1 MLIYGRMG
9 DIENRQLFNEQRE
22 FLDPYHFYAAYV
34 FDRVNEH
41 QADVQTLIEQSQE
54 LGYPV
59 RYWWLSEALDLQD
72 SPDRLI
78 VCVHHPSR
86 SADAGLD
93 LYENLKEEEVTW
105 DDLDAAALEE
115 YVQLGKPVVKVDD
128 LRLPDGRML
137 YPDAILGERAHAHDW
152 QATAL
157 FIISVDAVREAS
169 QERLGRDLT
178 GEEFAAILVKFQ
190 KNLDWLDWT
199 IYLDEAIDHFLKTG
213 SIRQASEDSLGSEP
227 EFVD

>member
-1 MLIYGRMG
+1 MWE
-9 DIENRQLFNEQRE
+9 IEHRQPFTEQSE
-22 FLDPYHFYAAYV
+22 ILDPYHFYAAYV
-34 FDRVNEH
+34 FDRMNEH
-41 QADVQTLIEQSQE
+41 QADVQTLVKQSQE

-59 RYWWLSEALDLQD
+59 RYWWLSDAMVLQG

-93 LYENLKEEEVTW
+93 LYEILKEEEVTW

-115 YVQLGKPVVKVDD
+115 YVQLGKSVANLGD
-128 LRLPDGRML
+128 LRLPDGQML
-137 YPDAILGERAHAHDW
+137 YPEATPEENDHVHEW

-157 FIISVDAVREAS
+157 FIISIDAVREAS
-169 QERLGRDLT
+169 EERLGRLLLE
-178 GEEFAAILVKFQ
+178 EEFGSILQNFQ

-213 SIRQASEDSLGSEP
+213 SIRQASEDSFGSEP
-227 EFVD
+227 ESVD

>member
-1 MLIYGRMG
+1 LI
-9 DIENRQLFNEQRE
+9 
-22 FLDPYHFYAAYV
+22 A
-34 FDRVNEH
+34 
-41 QADVQTLIEQSQE
+41 QSQE

-59 RYWWLSEALDLQD
+59 RYWWLSEAMDLQR

-86 SADAGLD
+86 SANAGLD

-115 YVQLGKPVVKVDD
+115 YVQLGKPVVDLGD
-128 LRLPDGRML
+128 LRLPDGQML
-137 YPDAILGERAHAHDW
+137 YPEAIPGEKAHSHQW

-157 FIISVDAVREAS
+157 FIISIDAVRDAS
-169 QERLGRDLT
+169 EERLGRHLLD
-178 GEEFAAILVKFQ
+178 EEFGAILQKFQ

-199 IYLDEAIDHFLKTG
+199 IYLDEAIDYFLKTG
-213 SIRQASEDSLGSEP
+213 SIRQASEDSLGYES

>member
-1 MLIYGRMG
+1 MLIYGCME
-9 DIENRQLFNEQRE
+9 DIEHRQLFPDQQEN
-22 FLDPYHFYAAYV
+22 LDPYHFYAAYV
-34 FDRVNEH
+34 FDREIEH
-41 QADVQTLIEQSQE
+41 HSDVQTLIEQSQE

-59 RYWWLSEALDLQD
+59 RYWWLSEAMDLQG

-93 LYENLKEEEVTW
+93 LYEVLKEEEVTW

-115 YVQLGKPVVKVDD
+115 YIQLGKPVVDLGD
-128 LRLPDGRML
+128 LRLPDGQML
-137 YPDAILGERAHAHDW
+137 YSEVTPAENIPSNQW

-169 QERLGRDLT
+169 EERIGRHLLD
-178 GEEFAAILVKFQ
+178 EEFGTILQKFQ

-199 IYLDEAIDHFLKTG
+199 VYLDEAIQNCLKTG
-213 SIRQASEDSLGSEP
+213 EVRQALDDSLGYESKI
-227 EFVD
+227 VD